1 MKEWLDQLS
10 CKLGNKYRDFL
21 TFARATGKTVS
32 IRNQAL
38 KEFENGKKVAIISAY
53 PESYKSHFKD
63 KAKIVST
70 KQTKFDKIHLWK
82 FNTILKDIDKRPQ
95 AVGEEFFNWKATEGF
110 KDYDFLYV
118 DADCYES
125 IIRDYQR
132 CLDDLKREVDN
143 WRF

>member
-1 MKEWLDQLS
+1 MR
-10 CKLGNKYRDFL
+10 NKYRDFL
-21 TFARATGKTVS
+21 TFAMATGKTVS

-38 KEFENGKKVAIISAY
+38 KEFEHGKKVAIISAF
-53 PESYKSHFKD
+53 PESYKCYLGD
-63 KAKIVST
+63 KAKIVSI

-95 AVGEEFFNWKATEGF
+95 TAGEESFNWKTTPCF

-118 DADCYES
+118 DADCYET
-125 IIRDYQR
+125 IIWDYQR
-132 CLDDLKREVDN
+132 CLDNLGREIDS

>member
-1 MKEWLDQLS
+1 M
-10 CKLGNKYRDFL
+10 GNKYRDFL
-21 TFARATGKTVS
+21 SFAMATGKTTS

-38 KEFENGKKVAIISAY
+38 KEFENGKKVAIISVC
-53 PESYKSHFKD
+53 PESYKPHFKD

-82 FNTILKDIDKRPQ
+82 FNTILKGIDKRPQ
-95 AVGEEFFNWKATEGF
+95 MAGEESYNWKTTNGF

-125 IIRDYQR
+125 IIWDYQR
-132 CLDDLKREVDN
+132 CLDNLRREVNN

>member
-1 MKEWLDQLS
+1 MR
-10 CKLGNKYRDFL
+10 NKYRDFL
-21 TFARATGKTVS
+21 TFAMATGKTVS

-38 KEFENGKKVAIISAY
+38 KEFKNGKKVAIISVC
-53 PESYKSHFKD
+53 PESYKSYFGD

-82 FNTILKDIDKRPQ
+82 FNTILKCIDKRPQ
-95 AVGEEFFNWKATEGF
+95 MDGEESFNWKTTNAF

-125 IIRDYQR
+125 IIWDYQK
-132 CLDDLKREVDN
+132 CLDNLSRQVDS

>member
-1 MKEWLDQLS
+1 MR
-10 CKLGNKYRDFL
+10 NKYRDFL
-21 TFARATGKTVS
+21 RFAVATGKTTS

-38 KEFENGKKVAIISAY
+38 KEFENGKKVAIISVC
-53 PESYKSHFKD
+53 PESYKCHLQD

-70 KQTKFDKIHLWK
+70 KQTKFNKIHLWK
-82 FNTILKDIDKRPQ
+82 FNTILKGIDKHPHMDR
-95 AVGEEFFNWKATEGF
+95 EETFNWQTTNGF

-125 IIRDYQR
+125 IIWDHQR
-132 CLDDLKREVDN
+132 CLDNLSREVDS